1 VIALRL
7 FSNLLQYILPLA
19 TLTAFREF
27 PKGRKGGRYNLF
39 NLLRLSVRGWSG
51 YFYND
56 HLCIAP
62 GRDNE
67 FKKTKGI
74 GGLIGR
80 PDAFVKVPGI
90 THFLDNPLMRPV
102 V

>member
-1 VIALRL
+1 MIALRL

-27 PKGRKGGRYNLF
+27 PKGRNGGHCNLF
-39 NLLRLSVRGWSG
+39 NLLRLRVRGWSG
-51 YFYND
+51 YFSND

-67 FKKTKGI
+67 FKKTKGT
-74 GGLIGR
+74 GGLVGP
-80 PDAFVKVPGI
+80 PDALVKVPGI
-90 THFLDNPLMRPV
+90 AHL
-102 V
+102 